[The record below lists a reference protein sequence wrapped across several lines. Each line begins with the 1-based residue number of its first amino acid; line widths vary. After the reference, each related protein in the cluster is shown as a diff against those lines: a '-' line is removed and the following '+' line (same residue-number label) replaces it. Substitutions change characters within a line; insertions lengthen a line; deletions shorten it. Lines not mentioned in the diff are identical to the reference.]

1 MAEQLAENYHNAC
14 AKMKKLEFESK
25 GGIKCW

>member
-14 AKMKKLEFESK
+14 AKMKKLELESK
-25 GGIKCW
+25 GVDNI